1 MKRNYC
7 IFIVPATIKMTTLFR
22 KENDKTVCLLC
33 PHNCKIAA
41 GKTGICG
48 VRKSTGESIELLT
61 YGVISGYALDPIEKK
76 PLYHFYPGTNILS
89 IGSYGCNM
97 RCDFCQN
104 YNISQH
110 TLSSYPSN
118 SEPDKIVR
126 DAQGE
131 LHNIGIAFTYN
142 EPIIWF
148 EFIRD
153 VALKAK
159 RKGLRT
165 VMVSNGFV
173 NREPL
178 EEMLSFIDAFNI
190 DLKAF
195 NSDFYKKLTG
205 AGLEPVKE
213 ALKQIAKSPRHLEIT
228 TLVIPGKNDDEKE
241 MAMEAEWI
249 AGELGKDVPLHL
261 SRYFPMFKREDPAT
275 PIDTL
280 KRLYETASRYLNYV
294 YMGNTASE
302 AGQDTRC
309 PKCGATVAKRTG
321 YTIKL
326 QNLDQKGK
334 CSSCGTKIFRHFTSF
349 SSSIQN

>member
-1 MKRNYC
+1 
-7 IFIVPATIKMTTLFR
+7 MTTLFR
-22 KENDKTVCLLC
+22 KENERTICLLC
-33 PHNCKIAA
+33 PHNCKIAE

-48 VRKSTGESIELLT
+48 VRKNTGETIELLT
-61 YGVISGYALDPIEKK
+61 YGVISGYALDPVEKK

-89 IGSYGCNM
+89 LGSYGCNM

-110 TLSSYPSN
+110 TLASYHSN
-118 SEPDKIVR
+118 TEPDKIIR
-126 DAQGE
+126 DAQSA
-131 LHNIGIAFTYN
+131 LNNIGLAFTYN

-153 VALKAK
+153 VAIKAK
-159 RKGLRT
+159 KKGLRIII
-165 VMVSNGFV
+165 VSNGYV

-178 EEMLSFIDAFNI
+178 DEMISFTDAFNI

-195 NSDFYKKLTG
+195 NPDFYKKLTG
-205 AGLEPVKE
+205 AELEPVKE
-213 ALKQIAKSPRHLEIT
+213 TIKQISKSSKHLEIT

-261 SRYFPMFKREDPAT
+261 SRYFPMFKREDPST
-275 PIDTL
+275 PDDTL
-280 KRLYETASRYLNYV
+280 IKLFETASKYLNYV
-294 YMGNTASE
+294 YLGNMISY
-302 AGQDTRC
+302 AGQNTIC

-334 CSSCGTKIFRHFTSF
+334 CSICGSRIFRHFTSF

>member
-1 MKRNYC
+1 
-7 IFIVPATIKMTTLFR
+7 MTTLFR
-22 KENDKTVCLLC
+22 KENERTVCLLC
-33 PHNCKIAA
+33 PHNCKIAE

-48 VRKSTGESIELLT
+48 VRKNTGETIELLT
-61 YGVISGYALDPIEKK
+61 YGVISGYALDPVEKK

-89 IGSYGCNM
+89 LGSYGCNM
-97 RCDFCQN
+97 RCDYCQN

-110 TLSSYPSN
+110 TLASYHSN
-118 SEPDKIVR
+118 TEPDKIIG
-126 DAQGE
+126 DAQSA
-131 LHNIGIAFTYN
+131 LNNIGLAFTYN

-153 VALKAK
+153 VAIKAK
-159 RKGLRT
+159 RKGLRI
-165 VMVSNGFV
+165 VIVSNGFV

-178 EEMLSFIDAFNI
+178 DEMISFSDAFNI

-195 NSDFYKKLTG
+195 NPDFYKKLTG
-205 AGLEPVKE
+205 AELEPVKE
-213 ALKQIAKSPRHLEIT
+213 TLKQISKSSKHLEIT

-241 MAMEAEWI
+241 MAQEAEWI

-261 SRYFPMFKREDPAT
+261 SRYFPMFKREDPST
-275 PIDTL
+275 PNDTL
-280 KRLYETASRYLNYV
+280 IKLFETASKYLNYV
-294 YMGNTASE
+294 YLGNMISE
-302 AGQDTRC
+302 KGQNTIC
-309 PKCGATVAKRTG
+309 PKCGATVVKRTG

-334 CSSCGTKIFRHFTSF
+334 CCTCGSRIFRHFTSF